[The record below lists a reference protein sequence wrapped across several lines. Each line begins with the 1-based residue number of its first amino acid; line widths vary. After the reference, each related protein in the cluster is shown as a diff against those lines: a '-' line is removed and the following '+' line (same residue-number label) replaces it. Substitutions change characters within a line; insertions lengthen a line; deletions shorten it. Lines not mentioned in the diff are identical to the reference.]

1 MNVKA
6 VSVLVVDDD
15 RAVGMVL
22 EALLKQAGYE
32 ARHVLS
38 GADALAALAS
48 RRVDVVLSDVRMPGM
63 DGMELLGEVKKRLPG
78 VPVLLLTAHG
88 TVPLAVEAMRAGA
101 ADFLQKPFDRDE
113 VLFAIGK
120 AAKAAEPALAR
131 PPEQPISTAAG
142 VVVGTSAAMR
152 DAMDKLAKAA
162 ASSAT
167 VLLSGE
173 SGTGK
178 EVAAH
183 ELHRLSP
190 RRTAPFVAVH
200 CGALPENLLESEL
213 FGHERGAFTGAIQK
227 KPGRFS
233 LANGGT
239 IFLDE
244 IGDVPLSMQVKLLRV
259 LQEREVQPLGA
270 QKPEKIDVR
279 VIAATH
285 RDLSSMVAAG
295 TFREDLY
302 FRLNVIPLRMPSLRE
317 RPSDIPALAASFVAT
332 HAARNARP
340 NVHIEPAALELIA
353 RASWPGNVREL
364 QNFVERLVVFA
375 EGDTIDVPFVESQ
388 LALRPDAE
396 LASGSQRTSSSP
408 PSAPTEAVPT
418 LGGARAGA
426 ERDAVKSALE
436 RASGNRTQA
445 ARLLG
450 VSRRTLYNKLS
461 ELGLE

>member
-270 QKPEKIDVR
+270 QKPR
-279 VIAATH
+279 RST
-285 RDLSSMVAAG
+285 
-295 TFREDLY
+295 
-302 FRLNVIPLRMPSLRE
+302 
-317 RPSDIPALAASFVAT
+317 
-332 HAARNARP
+332 
-340 NVHIEPAALELIA
+340 
-353 RASWPGNVREL
+353 
-364 QNFVERLVVFA
+364 
-375 EGDTIDVPFVESQ
+375 
-388 LALRPDAE
+388 
-396 LASGSQRTSSSP
+396 SG
-408 PSAPTEAVPT
+408 
-418 LGGARAGA
+418 
-426 ERDAVKSALE
+426 
-436 RASGNRTQA
+436 
-445 ARLLG
+445 
-450 VSRRTLYNKLS
+450 
-461 ELGLE
+461 

>member
-1 MNVKA
+1 VSGPSGA

-22 EALLKQAGYE
+22 EALLRQAGYA

-48 RRVDVVLSDVRMPGM
+48 RRIDVVISDVRLPGM
-63 DGMELLGEVKKRLPG
+63 DGMELLAEVKKRLPG

-113 VLFAIGK
+113 VLFAVGK
-120 AAKAAEPALAR
+120 AAKSAEPELAR
-131 PPEQPISTAAG
+131 PPEHAISIEAG
-142 VVVGTSAAMR
+142 VVIGTSPAMR
-152 DAMDKLAKAA
+152 DAMDKLKKAA
-162 ASSAT
+162 SSSAT
-167 VLLSGE
+167 VLLTGE

-178 EVAAH
+178 EVAAR

-190 RRTAPFVAVH
+190 RATQPFVAVH

-233 LANGGT
+233 LADGGT
-239 IFLDE
+239 ILLDE

-270 QKPEKIDVR
+270 SRAEKVDVR
-279 VIAATH
+279 VVAATH
-285 RDLSSMVAAG
+285 RDLSAMVQDR
-295 TFREDLY
+295 TFREDLF
-302 FRLNVIPLRMPSLRE
+302 FRLAVIPIRIPSLAE
-317 RPSDIPALAASFVAT
+317 RYVDIPALVSRFLRT
-332 HAARNARP
+332 HAAANGRP
-340 NVHIEPAALELIA
+340 SLRMSPDAIEAMAA
-353 RASWPGNVREL
+353 ASWPGNVREL
-364 QNFVERLVVFA
+364 QNVIERLVVFA
-375 EGDTIDVPFVESQ
+375 DGDELGAAEVNAQ
-388 LALRPDAE
+388 LSARPDAARSSTTPSTPAP
-396 LASGSQRTSSSP
+396 AS
-408 PSAPTEAVPT
+408 AAT
-418 LGGARAGA
+418 LGRAREGA
-426 ERDAVKSALE
+426 ERDAVKGALS
-436 RASGNRTQA
+436 RAGGNRTQA

-450 VSRRTLYNKLS
+450 VSRRTLYNKLA
-461 ELGLE
+461 ELDLE